1 MRLGKSG
8 RGRARL
14 SSAIFTDY
22 GFASFWLMP
31 RVADFRKLHPGIE
44 VHVVA
49 SQGLDGA
56 LDGTADA
63 AILFGRK
70 ADFPDDAR
78 LLMPERVVPVC
89 SPGFRAR
96 FGPFPDAEALAR
108 QPLLHLDTAG
118 RPRWFTWTSWL
129 AAQGVAREPAQG
141 DLGLNTYGF
150 VIQAATAEQGVALGW
165 LGLVDAH
172 LANGTLVAVGPEVR
186 RDDCGLLA
194 GRQPARQCADE
205 SDGRLAAS
213 GTSCRPGSRDRSAPF
228 AVPHRA
234 ERQEQQAEAEE
245 AAEQRH
251 AETDFSTL
259 SLVVLSPIQ
268 SLPDGIGRAAHRH
281 DAGQR
286 DAGQRRR
293 CGAPSRRSPR
303 PPGAGRSSVETVS
316 ANSGALTGP
325 TWASAD
331 RSPLPIW

>member
-1 MRLGKSG
+1 MHERKLDIGWLRLFEAVGRLGSLTAAG
-8 RGRARL
+8 AELGLSQPAVSYQIRRIEEQLGMALISRLHRGSKLTDAGETLFRAVHAGVERLDDAVRDIRARAG
-14 SSAIFTDY
+14 SPVIRVFTDY

-56 LDGTADA
+56 FDGTADA

-70 ADFPDDAR
+70 ADFPDEAR

-96 FGPFPDAEALAR
+96 FGPFPDAESLAR

-118 RPRWFTWTSWL
+118 RARWLTWASWL
-129 AAQGVAREPAQG
+129 ATQGVTREPAQG

-186 RDDCGLLA
+186 RDDCGYWLVVNRPGNVQTKAMSEWLA
-194 GRQPARQCADE
+194 G
-205 SDGRLAAS
+205 
-213 GTSCRPGSRDRSAPF
+213 
-228 AVPHRA
+228 
-234 ERQEQQAEAEE
+234 
-245 AAEQRH
+245 
-251 AETDFSTL
+251 
-259 SLVVLSPIQ
+259 Q
-268 SLPDGIGRAAHRH
+268 S
-281 DAGQR
+281 
-286 DAGQRRR
+286 
-293 CGAPSRRSPR
+293 
-303 PPGAGRSSVETVS
+303 
-316 ANSGALTGP
+316 
-325 TWASAD
+325 
-331 RSPLPIW
+331 

>member
-1 MRLGKSG
+1 MSERKLDIGWLRLFEAVGRLGSITAAG
-8 RGRARL
+8 AELGLSQPAVSYQIRRIEEQVGAALISRLHRGSRLTEAGETLFRAVHAGLERLDDAVRDIRARAG
-14 SSAIFTDY
+14 SPVIRVFTDY

-63 AILFGRK
+63 AVLFGRK

-96 FGPFPDAEALAR
+96 FGPFPDAESLAQ
-108 QPLLHLDTAG
+108 QPLLHLDMAG

-129 AAQGVAREPAQG
+129 AAQGVSREPAQG

-150 VIQAATAEQGVALGW
+150 VIQAATAEQGIALGW

-186 RDDCGLLA
+186 RDDWGYW
-194 GRQPARQCADE
+194 
-205 SDGRLAAS
+205 
-213 GTSCRPGSRDRSAPF
+213 
-228 AVPHRA
+228 
-234 ERQEQQAEAEE
+234 
-245 AAEQRH
+245 
-251 AETDFSTL
+251 
-259 SLVVLSPIQ
+259 LVVNR
-268 SLPDGIGRAAHRH
+268 PDNAQTKAMSEWLIG
-281 DAGQR
+281 Q
-286 DAGQRRR
+286 
-293 CGAPSRRSPR
+293 P
-303 PPGAGRSSVETVS
+303 
-316 ANSGALTGP
+316 
-325 TWASAD
+325 
-331 RSPLPIW
+331 